1 MTINEVPETRPDPG
15 AVRRRWL
22 WFTGPATFAAVL
34 TLLAFVPPDGYLL
47 GVLAAFGAWLFAGVW
62 WLILL
67 VGPATRAAR
76 LNAWPPVIGALTAAL
91 VIIGVP
97 ARAALLISEPAL
109 LEYAE
114 SLPNEDYI
122 SVDRFAG
129 VLPISGVQR
138 SGSAVIFA
146 VDGAGGMLTQC
157 GFAYAPG
164 GRVKDL
170 PVSTADHLMGDWY
183 ATCTDFD

>member
-1 MTINEVPETRPDPG
+1 
-15 AVRRRWL
+15 
-22 WFTGPATFAAVL
+22 
-34 TLLAFVPPDGYLL
+34 
-47 GVLAAFGAWLFAGVW
+47 
-62 WLILL
+62 
-67 VGPATRAAR
+67 
-76 LNAWPPVIGALTAAL
+76 VIT
-91 VIIGVP
+91 GVP

-114 SLPNEDYI
+114 SLPANEDYI

-129 VLPISGVQR
+129 VFPISGVQR
-138 SGSAVIFA
+138 SGGAVIFD
-146 VDGAGGMLTQC
+146 VDGAGGILTQC

-170 PVSTADHLMGDWY
+170 PVSTVDHLMGDWY